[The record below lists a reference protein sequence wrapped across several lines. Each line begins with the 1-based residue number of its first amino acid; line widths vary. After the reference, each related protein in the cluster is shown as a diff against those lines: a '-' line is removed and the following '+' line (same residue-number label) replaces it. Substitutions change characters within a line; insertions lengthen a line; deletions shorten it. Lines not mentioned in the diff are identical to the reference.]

1 MKKDISIG
9 VIIPARMESVRLPGK
24 PLLRIFGT
32 SMIEHV
38 RRRAMLSELSENI
51 IVTSGNLEI
60 LNEVNSNGGKT
71 FKSNLDHVNGLS
83 RVAEAALHYPFT
95 HIVVL
100 QGDEILVTPQQIN
113 RLRSAIFSK
122 PHVDFWNGI
131 CNLESSAELKDPS
144 VVKCILKKDESVQT
158 IFRQVPL
165 VSSTEIQMKLVKKI
179 CGLFAITSSLLR
191 EIVLIEPTPV
201 EQMESIEQMRL
212 LETSIDISTFDM
224 QRNYPSINLPT
235 DVDKVKHIL
244 STDPVQKRILEQ
256 ITSNA

>member
-1 MKKDISIG
+1 
-9 VIIPARMESVRLPGK
+9 
-24 PLLRIFGT
+24 
-32 SMIEHV
+32 
-38 RRRAMLSELSENI
+38 MLSELSENI

-60 LNEVNSNGGKT
+60 LDEVNSNGGKT
-71 FKSNLDHVNGLS
+71 FKSNLDHINGLS
-83 RVAEAALHYPFT
+83 RVAEAALHQPFT

-113 RLRSAIFSK
+113 RLCSAIYSN
-122 PHVDFWNGI
+122 PLVDFWNGI
-131 CNLESSAELKDPS
+131 CNLESSAELKDYS

-158 IFRQVPL
+158 IFRKVPL
-165 VSSTEIQMKLVKKI
+165 VSSTETQMKLVKKI

-191 EIVLIEPTPV
+191 EIVSIEPTPV
-201 EQMESIEQMRL
+201 EQVESIEQMRL
-212 LETSIDISTFDM
+212 LESSIGISTFDM

-244 STDPVQKRILEQ
+244 LTDRLQKSILNQ